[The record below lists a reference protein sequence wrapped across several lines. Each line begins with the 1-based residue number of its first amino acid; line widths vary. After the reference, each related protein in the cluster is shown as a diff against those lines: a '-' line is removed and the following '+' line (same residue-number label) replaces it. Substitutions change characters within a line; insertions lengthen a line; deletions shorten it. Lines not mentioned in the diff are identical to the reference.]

1 LTLDLT
7 ETGGALRGEILIPEA
22 RIQPRARPEGVV
34 MPSRDVVIKGSDRP
48 PAYPLDLAIRLAAG
62 DAVHVDA
69 FGLSGRIAGSLD
81 LTRAAGRT
89 LAGDGRLSIIEGEY
103 RVPIGPRRLAQL
115 LPPLTISRGELIWAQ
130 TPLLNPGL
138 LVQAQR
144 STGQTTAN
152 VRILGTLTDPRLTFF
167 SDRDPDMSESD
178 AIFFLLTGMT
188 PSGRQPEQIAVLD
201 LGAWITAGTFLKLQT
216 GLGTGL
222 SQLRLR
228 RDLSERLQIQVQGG
242 VTPSADLFWTYE
254 H

>member
-1 LTLDLT
+1 
-7 ETGGALRGEILIPEA
+7 
-22 RIQPRARPEGVV
+22 
-34 MPSRDVVIKGSDRP
+34 
-48 PAYPLDLAIRLAAG
+48 
-62 DAVHVDA
+62 
-69 FGLSGRIAGSLD
+69 
-81 LTRAAGRT
+81 
-89 LAGDGRLSIIEGEY
+89 
-103 RVPIGPRRLAQL
+103 
-115 LPPLTISRGELIWAQ
+115 
-130 TPLLNPGL
+130 
-138 LVQAQR
+138 
-144 STGQTTAN
+144 
-152 VRILGTLTDPRLTFF
+152 
-167 SDRDPDMSESD
+167 MSESD